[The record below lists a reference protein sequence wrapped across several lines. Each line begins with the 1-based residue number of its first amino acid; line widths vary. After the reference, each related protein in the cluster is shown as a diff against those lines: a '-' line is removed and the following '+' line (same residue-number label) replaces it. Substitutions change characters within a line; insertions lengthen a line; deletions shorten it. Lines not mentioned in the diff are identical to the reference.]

1 MGPTEAVEAGDGGTW
16 GECRGGRREPGQEGR
31 GRRQEFWALER
42 TGGRREPKQKEPGPG
57 TPRREREPGPGSVLE
72 GTGSPGWTAPKRELE
87 ARVGVSLGRAGILSP
102 TPTPHRE
109 ETPAFGVRPGTHGHS
124 VRVAFCA
131 RSCAVWACVT
141 PCDVVEPVV
150 WKVIK
155 SLCLSNFSNRM
166 RVDLFLR
173 LHATLERR

>member
-1 MGPTEAVEAGDGGTW
+1 MAGPGGNAEEGGGNLARKV
-16 GECRGGRREPGQEGR
+16 GEEGKSSGPQREREGGENLSRRSRSRERREGN
-31 GRRQEFWALER
+31 
-42 TGGRREPKQKEPGPG
+42 
-57 TPRREREPGPGSVLE
+57 REPGPGSVLE

-87 ARVGVSLGRAGILSP
+87 APVGVSLGRTGILSP

-131 RSCAVWACVT
+131 RSCAAWACVT

-173 LHATLERR
+173 LHATLERRQ